1 MKRGKS
7 KNGIEKWLTVPR
19 EGGFLKVSVADP
31 RINQTALK
39 QAHDEFPLP
48 GFDGVMALYSIPESI
63 VEIHPIEMILVMLV
77 AFGRSS
83 SLGVLHNRVFWNSK
97 I

>member
-1 MKRGKS
+1 MGL
-7 KNGIEKWLTVPR
+7 KNGSGARSLDQGLSQSLTVPH

-63 VEIHPIEMILVMLV
+63 VEIHPIEMIPVMLMV
-77 AFGRSS
+77 FGRFR
-83 SLGVLHNRVFWNSK
+83 GGGRFQ
-97 I
+97 